1 MSKNRTGIYAALAVA
16 GAGGYYLYR
25 AGGDPNAAKEAIKH
39 DADRARNQSPAV
51 NDAQRVGEQASADAQ
66 AQLQDAVILP
76 KNAAVN
82 KAQGIQS
89 QASGLA
95 HDGVN
100 KLDEYRQDASSKV
113 RSNVDKF
120 DNAVEEK
127 AAEAKGTLSGWF
139 GSGKK

>member
-25 AGGDPNAAKEAIKH
+25 AGGDPNAAKEAMKH
-39 DADRARNQSPAV
+39 DADRARNQSPTL
-51 NDAQRVGEQASADAQ
+51 NDAQRLGEQASADAQ
-66 AQLQDAVILP
+66 SHYQDA
-76 KNAAVN
+76 KNAAIN
-82 KAQGIQS
+82 KAQNVQT

-127 AAEAKGTLSGWF
+127 ASEAKGTLSGWF

>member
-1 MSKNRTGIYAALAVA
+1 M
-16 GAGGYYLYR
+16 
-25 AGGDPNAAKEAIKH
+25 
-39 DADRARNQSPAV
+39 Q
-51 NDAQRVGEQASADAQ
+51 
-66 AQLQDAVILP
+66 
-76 KNAAVN
+76 KNAAIQ
-82 KAQGIQS
+82 KAQNAQS

-139 GSGKK
+139 GGGKK